1 MDRTMKKWEEDMTSN
16 FFLNE
21 KEQGDNDTKFGVCSS
36 SLDLQK
42 F

>member
-1 MDRTMKKWEEDMTSN
+1 MDRTMKKWEEDMTWN

-21 KEQGDNDTKFGVCSS
+21 KEQGEKFGVCSS
-36 SLDLQK
+36 SLDLQV